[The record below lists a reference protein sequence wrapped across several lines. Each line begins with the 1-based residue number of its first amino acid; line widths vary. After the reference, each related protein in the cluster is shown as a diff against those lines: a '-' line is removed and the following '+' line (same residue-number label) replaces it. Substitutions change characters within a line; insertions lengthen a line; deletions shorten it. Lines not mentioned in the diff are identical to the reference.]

1 MTEGKVQITDRGLL
15 IKEPLSEGEW
25 QALGLRLAR
34 AQRAHRWV
42 IGDWWRAHRGEERA
56 RVRFL
61 LELEMDL
68 KTVQN
73 IASVC
78 AAYPLEERFP
88 ELPMSFHEAV
98 MTLPKEARQRL
109 LAQALEEGLTV
120 SELRERARAE
130 GARRKGFER
139 VKAATPAPS
148 PGPEPKPEPD
158 EPKEGALAPG
168 LRGTQEKKVDPK
180 KEETKPLRMPLRP
193 QISESV
199 RPTENGGG
207 FEHSRYPNVA
217 RVLFRNGRIIL
228 WNPSAHMT
236 PDEARALAEVLLA
249 AAEALEGRPEEVV
262 AWR

>member
-1 MTEGKVQITDRGLL
+1 MIEGKVQITDRGLL
-15 IKEPLSEGEW
+15 IEEPLSESEW
-25 QALGLRLAR
+25 QALGLKLAR
-34 AQRAHRWV
+34 AQRAHRWL
-42 IGDWWRAHRGEERA
+42 IGDWWRAHRGDESTRI
-56 RVRFL
+56 RFL
-61 LELEMDL
+61 QELEMDL

-98 MTLPKEARQRL
+98 MTLPKEVRRRL
-109 LAQALEEGLTV
+109 LTQALEEGLTV
-120 SELRERARAE
+120 SELRELARAE
-130 GARRKGFER
+130 AARVKGLEG

-148 PGPEPKPEPD
+148 PRPEPKPEPN
-158 EPKEGALAPG
+158 EPEEVVLVPG
-168 LRGTQEKKVDPK
+168 FSGTQKGEA
-180 KEETKPLRMPLRP
+180 KPLRMPLRP

-236 PDEARALAEVLLA
+236 ADEARALAEVLLV

>member
-15 IKEPLSEGEW
+15 IKEPLSESEW
-25 QALGLRLAR
+25 QALGLSLAR
-34 AQRAHRWV
+34 TQRAHRWL
-42 IGDWWRAHRGEERA
+42 IGDWWRAHRGDERA
-56 RVRFL
+56 KIRFL
-61 LELEMDL
+61 QELEMDL

-88 ELPMSFHEAV
+88 ELPLSFHEVV
-98 MTLPKEARQRL
+98 MTLPKEARRRL
-109 LAQALEEGLTV
+109 LTQALEEGLTV
-120 SELRERARAE
+120 SELRELARAE
-130 GARRKGFER
+130 GTRMRGLKE

-148 PGPEPKPEPD
+148 PRPKPKPEPD
-158 EPKEGALAPG
+158 EPEEGVLVPG
-168 LRGTQEKKVDPK
+168 SSGTQKGEA
-180 KEETKPLRMPLRP
+180 KPLRMPPRP

-207 FEHSRYPNVA
+207 FEHRRYPNVA

-236 PDEARALAEVLLA
+236 PDEARALAEVLLV

>member
-1 MTEGKVQITDRGLL
+1 MIEGIQITDRGLL
-15 IKEPLSEGEW
+15 IEKPLSESEW

-34 AQRAHRWV
+34 AQRTHRWV
-42 IGDWWRAHRGEERA
+42 IGDWWRAHQGNESA
-56 RVRFL
+56 KIRFL
-61 LELEMDL
+61 QELEMDL

>member
-1 MTEGKVQITDRGLL
+1 MIEDKVQITERGLL
-15 IKEPLSEGEW
+15 IEKPLSESEW

-34 AQRAHRWV
+34 AQRTHRWL
-42 IGDWWRAHRGEERA
+42 IGDWWRAHQGDESA
-56 RVRFL
+56 RIRFL
-61 LELEMDL
+61 QELEIDL

-88 ELPMSFHEAV
+88 ELPLSFHEAV
-98 MTLPKEARQRL
+98 MTLPKEVRRRL
-109 LAQALEEGLTV
+109 LARALEEGLTV
-120 SELRERARAE
+120 SELRELARAE
-130 GARRKGFER
+130 TARMKGLEG

-148 PGPEPKPEPD
+148 PRPKPKPEPD
-158 EPKEGALAPG
+158 EPEEGVLVPG
-168 LRGTQEKKVDPK
+168 FGRTQEKRPE
-180 KEETKPLRMPLRP
+180 KEEARPLRMPLRP
-193 QISESV
+193 QMSESV
-199 RPTENGGG
+199 RPTENRDG

-236 PDEARALAEVLLA
+236 PDEARALAEVLLV

>member
-15 IKEPLSEGEW
+15 IEEPLSESEW

-34 AQRAHRWV
+34 AQRAHRWL
-42 IGDWWRAHRGEERA
+42 IGDWWRAHQGNEGA
-56 RVRFL
+56 KIRFL
-61 LELEMDL
+61 QELEMDL

-98 MTLPKEARQRL
+98 MTLPKEVRRRL
-109 LAQALEEGLTV
+109 LTRALEEGLTV
-120 SELRERARAE
+120 SELRELARAE
-130 GARRKGFER
+130 TARMKGLEG

-148 PGPEPKPEPD
+148 PKPKPKPEPD
-158 EPKEGALAPG
+158 EPEEGVLVPG
-168 LRGTQEKKVDPK
+168 FSGTQ

-217 RVLFRNGRIIL
+217 RVLFRNRRIIL

-236 PDEARALAEVLLA
+236 PDEARALAEVLLV